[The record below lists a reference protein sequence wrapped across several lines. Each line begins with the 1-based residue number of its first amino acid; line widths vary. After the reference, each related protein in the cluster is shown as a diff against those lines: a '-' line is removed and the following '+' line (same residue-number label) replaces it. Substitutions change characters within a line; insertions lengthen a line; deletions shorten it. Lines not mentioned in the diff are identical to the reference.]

1 MRSAVVWVL
10 SLACAAICGVCP
22 ADAAAAAPG
31 AGVAGGTIAGVDELL
46 ERMRGVQG
54 VSARYREEKRMALL
68 AVPLVCEGQLYYERP
83 GRLARLQERPDP
95 SRVVIDGDRLEFGD
109 AGGRDTVDL
118 AAQPVVRAFVDS
130 FRLVLAGDRAALAA
144 IYRLDFQ
151 AAGPGGPWTLTL
163 TPRRAPLDRILGRIE
178 VQGRGVALESVRI
191 LEVGGD
197 ETRIGFTAV
206 DTARRFTAAERRR
219 FFRLARG

>member
-1 MRSAVVWVL
+1 VEGR
-10 SLACAAICGVCP
+10 
-22 ADAAAAAPG
+22 
-31 AGVAGGTIAGVDELL
+31 TIGSVDELL
-46 ERMRGVQG
+46 ERMRALPG

-68 AVPLVCEGQLYYERP
+68 AVPLVCEGELHYERP
-83 GRLARLQERPDP
+83 GRLARLQQRPDP
-95 SRVVIDGDRLEFGD
+95 SRVVIDGDRLDFGD
-109 AGGRDTVDL
+109 AGGRATVDL

-144 IYRLDFQ
+144 IYQLDFR
-151 AAGPGGPWTLTL
+151 AAGPGGLWILTL
-163 TPRRAPLDRILGRIE
+163 KPRRAPLDRILARID
-178 VQGRGVALESVRI
+178 VQGRGVVLESVRI